1 MKKIALLFI
10 FSFYTLYM
18 YAQTDSTKSPL
29 KISGFVDAY
38 FQLNTNKLVPQT
50 SFTEQ
55 SKTFAL
61 GMASIKL
68 EKTLKKVGFCADLG
82 WGKRVENA
90 NGDIGT
96 SLTNIK
102 QLYMTYSP
110 TSKLK
115 LTAGNF
121 STFIGYEYVDAPL
134 NLNYSTVYGF
144 TKGPFFH
151 NGLKADYAI
160 NENWAVMAGVFNETD
175 RKIDLDGAKNVG
187 LQVAYSK
194 GKFKGYLNYL
204 SGKVAGDSTNLTN
217 HQVDLTC
224 SYQATDKLGV
234 GLNVANKIYS
244 RPNTKQ
250 TNWITSTLYMNYKVT
265 DKMIL
270 AARGEY
276 FIDKNGE
283 ALGVLD
289 QTLMDFTLSL
299 NYKIEDLTLIL
310 EGRTDNSNK
319 NFFFTDTKGYK
330 STQSLIFAAVYAF

>member
-1 MKKIALLFI
+1 
-10 FSFYTLYM
+10 M
-18 YAQTDSTKSPL
+18 YAQTDTTKSPL

-38 FQLNTNKLVPQT
+38 FQLNTNKLVSRT
-50 SFTEQ
+50 IFTEQ
-55 SKTFAL
+55 SKTFTL
-61 GMASIKL
+61 GMASVKF
-68 EKTLKKVGFCADLG
+68 EKNLKKVGFCADLG

-110 TSKLK
+110 TAKLK
-115 LTAGNF
+115 LTGGNF
-121 STFIGYEYVDAPL
+121 SIFLGYEYLDAPL
-134 NLNYSTVYGF
+134 NLNYSTTHGF
-144 TKGPFFH
+144 TQGPYFQ

-160 NENWAVMAGVFNETD
+160 NKNWAVMAGIFNETD

-187 LQVAYSK
+187 FQIAYTK

-204 SGKVAGDSTNLTN
+204 GGKVAGDSTKLSNR
-217 HQVDLTC
+217 QIDLTC
-224 SYQATDKLGV
+224 SYQATEKLGL
-234 GLNVANKIYS
+234 GLNISDKMYR

-250 TNWITSTLYMNYKVT
+250 TSWFTNALYVNYKVT
-265 DKMIL
+265 DKVIL

-276 FIDKNGE
+276 FTDKNGE
-283 ALGVLD
+283 AFGILGNAI
-289 QTLMDFTLSL
+289 TNFTLSA

-310 EGRTDNSNK
+310 EGRTDNSNR
-319 NFFFTDTKGYK
+319 NFFFTDTNSYK